1 MQWTAQPVHTLR
13 KIAGNKH
20 LDEKS
25 PQQFHAKASIEN
37 NVKRKQFTVV
47 S

>member
-1 MQWTAQPVHTLR
+1 MTGTHLKNVMGL
-13 KIAGNKH
+13 GN
-20 LDEKS
+20 LL
-25 PQQFHAKASIEN
+25 AKASIEN